1 MRKIIYPIVL
11 LCTLLLMT
19 GCEKYETYSDMKE
32 KERDA
37 INAFISQ
44 QGIQVIDEATFKA
57 QGETT
62 NTTSNQYVRFERNGV
77 YMQIMR
83 KGCGTKLEDKK
94 NEVLDCRF
102 REQNIMTGQVVIR
115 NDIHAFITL
124 SGLGTVDVANYIDR
138 MNVYRNGNNITGSFI
153 YGMMYQFHGSA
164 SVPAGWLVPLNYIS
178 VGYPEEDNDEIA
190 KVRLIVPHSQ
200 GTADASSSVTPYFYE
215 ITYQRKL

>member
-1 MRKIIYPIVL
+1 
-11 LCTLLLMT
+11 MT

-37 INAFISQ
+37 INSFISQ

-115 NDIHAFITL
+115 NDIHAFISL
-124 SGLGTVDVANYIDR
+124 SGRTIDVGAVPDH
-138 MNVYRNGNNITGSFI
+138 MNVYRNGNNITGSFVN
-153 YGMMYQFHGSA
+153 GMMYQFHGSA

>member
-1 MRKIIYPIVL
+1 
-11 LCTLLLMT
+11 MT

-37 INAFISQ
+37 INSFISQ

-94 NEVLDCRF
+94 NEVLACRF

-115 NDIHAFITL
+115 NDIHAFISL
-124 SGLGTVDVANYIDR
+124 SGQTIDVGARPDH
-138 MNVYRNGNNITGSFI
+138 MNVYRNGNNITGSFVD
-153 YGMMYQFHGSA
+153 GMMYQFHGSA

-178 VGYPEEDNDEIA
+178 VGYPDPEEANDEIA

>member
-1 MRKIIYPIVL
+1 
-11 LCTLLLMT
+11 MT

-37 INAFISQ
+37 INSFISQ

-115 NDIHAFITL
+115 NDIHAFISL
-124 SGLGTVDVANYIDR
+124 SGLGTVDVSNYIDR
-138 MNVYRNGNNITGSFI
+138 MNVYRNGNNITGSFVN
-153 YGMMYQFHGSA
+153 GMMYQFHGSA

>member
-1 MRKIIYPIVL
+1 MRKIIYPVVL

-37 INAFISQ
+37 IESFINS

-62 NTTSNQYVRFERNGV
+62 NTTSNQYVRFDRNGV
-77 YMQIMR
+77 YMQIVR
-83 KGCGTKLEDKK
+83 KGCGTMLENKK

-102 REQNIMTGQVVIR
+102 IEKNIMTGEVVIR
-115 NDIHAFITL
+115 NDINAFISLT
-124 SGLGTVDVANYIDR
+124 GVGTINVANYIDR
-138 MNVYRNGNNITGSFI
+138 MNVYRNGTTITGSFVD
-153 YGMMYQFHGSA
+153 GLMYQFHNSA
-164 SVPAGWLVPLNYIS
+164 SVPAGWLVPLNYVK
-178 VGYPEEDNDEIA
+178 VGYPEEDDDEIA

>member
-1 MRKIIYPIVL
+1 
-11 LCTLLLMT
+11 MT

-37 INAFISQ
+37 INSFISQ

-115 NDIHAFITL
+115 NDIHAFISL
-124 SGLGTVDVANYIDR
+124 SGKTIDVGAVPDH
-138 MNVYRNGNNITGSFI
+138 MNVYRNGNNITGSFVD
-153 YGMMYQFHGSA
+153 GMMYQFHGSA

-190 KVRLIVPHSQ
+190 KVSLIVPHSQ

>member
-37 INAFISQ
+37 INSFISQ

-115 NDIHAFITL
+115 NDIHAFISL
-124 SGLGTVDVANYIDR
+124 SGQTIDVGAAPDR
-138 MNVYRNGNNITGSFI
+138 MNVYRNGNNITGSFVD
-153 YGMMYQFHGSA
+153 GMMYRFHGSA